1 MEDFLKL
8 NIVIPVSLLFLSLL
22 SCCSGEKRNPN
33 WVENKAEN
41 NRIKGVAD
49 VLVGGYRYQIIS
61 VDGKE
66 YISNMNGGMC
76 PLEKQLK

>member
-22 SCCSGEKRNPN
+22 SCCSGEKRNPDSVSN
-33 WVENKAEN
+33 KRENS
-41 NRIKGVAD
+41 RIKGVAD
-49 VLVGGYRYQIIS
+49 TVIGGCTYRIIS

-66 YISNMNGGMC
+66 YVCNGSGGIY
-76 PLEKQLK
+76 PLVK